1 MAIYLSR
8 SKFHKLTDDLNL
20 VVEHFLGEAGVEV
33 KILKV
38 ECWMLDSMA
47 EARVFMG
54 IFIKGVGQKE

>member
-1 MAIYLSR
+1 
-8 SKFHKLTDDLNL
+8 
-20 VVEHFLGEAGVEV
+20 LGEAGVEV